1 MVVCKKSGVNLPNY
15 GNLCANDDQAEDRGH
30 PYGGNT
36 NWRNVSKA
44 TYVDSLY
51 HPYKIVKL
59 IGGMVYDC
67 FSNIIGD
74 RNPQYC

>member
-1 MVVCKKSGVNLPNY
+1 MGIYVQMMIKQRIG
-15 GNLCANDDQAEDRGH
+15 GTH
-30 PYGGNT
+30 MGGNT

>member
-1 MVVCKKSGVNLPNY
+1 MGIYVQMMIKQRIGST
-15 GNLCANDDQAEDRGH
+15 H
-30 PYGGNT
+30 MGGNT

>member
-1 MVVCKKSGVNLPNY
+1 MGIYVQMMIKQRIG
-15 GNLCANDDQAEDRGH
+15 GTH
-30 PYGGNT
+30 MGGNT

-59 IGGMVYDC
+59 MGGMVYDC

>member
-1 MVVCKKSGVNLPNY
+1 MGIYVQMMIKQRIG
-15 GNLCANDDQAEDRGH
+15 GTH
-30 PYGGNT
+30 MGGNT

-59 IGGMVYDC
+59 IGGWFMIAFLTLLGIVTH
-67 FSNIIGD
+67 NIA
-74 RNPQYC
+74 NVCTMWPPQ